1 MSPSEPVPAVTAP
14 TVGLSP
20 TDVVLAQLEGFHR
33 EPYAGAGAGPGIRAA
48 WSFASPGNREAT
60 GPLEVFAEMVRGP
73 VYGGLLG
80 HRAAQVGPPVE
91 RGNEATLE
99 VLVHTAGDET
109 IGFTWVL
116 GRQLDPPYA
125 GCWMTDGVLRH
136 PDRAGR

>member
-1 MSPSEPVPAVTAP
+1 MARGESWTPSSHAR
-14 TVGLSP
+14 GL
-20 TDVVLAQLEGFHR
+20 
-33 EPYAGAGAGPGIRAA
+33 
-48 WSFASPGNREAT
+48 
-60 GPLEVFAEMVRGP
+60 
-73 VYGGLLG
+73 
-80 HRAAQVGPPVE
+80 AAQVGPPVE
-91 RGNEATLE
+91 KGNEATLE